1 MVEVNWMPG
10 ALEDIEAIAAYIALD
25 SSVRA
30 GQQVERILS
39 AEVLIERFPGS
50 GRMVPE
56 MRTKVYKE
64 VIIPPYRII
73 YHYAMKGTVASILAV
88 IHSKQQVRATTVRK
102 RRASRG

>member
-1 MVEVNWMPG
+1 MAEVIRTPG
-10 ALEDIEAIAAYIALD
+10 SLEDIDAIAAYIALD

-56 MRTKVYKE
+56 LRTRTYK
-64 VIIPPYRII
+64 
-73 YHYAMKGTVASILAV
+73 G
-88 IHSKQQVRATTVRK
+88 
-102 RRASRG
+102 

>member
-1 MVEVNWMPG
+1 MAEVIWTPG
-10 ALEDIEAIAAYIALD
+10 SLEDIDAIAAYIALD

-39 AEVLIERFPGS
+39 AEMLIERFPGS

-56 MRTKVYKE
+56 LRTRTYKE
-64 VIIPPYRII
+64 VILPPYRII
-73 YHYAMKGTVASILAV
+73 YHYPPKGTVASILAV

-102 RRASRG
+102 RRTSRG

>member
-1 MVEVNWMPG
+1 MVEVKWMPG
-10 ALEDIEAIAAYIALD
+10 ALDDMEAIASYIALD

-39 AEVLIERFPGS
+39 AEMLIERFPGS

-56 MRTKVYKE
+56 LRTRTYKE
-64 VIIPPYRII
+64 VILPPYRII
-73 YHYAMKGTVASILAV
+73 YHYPPKSAVASILAV

-102 RRASRG
+102 RRTSRG